1 MRLLIRLG
9 FSCPRVWRLFAL
21 GDGYS
26 GFGESHRAGTI
37 RGAAVPG
44 IDPADFSCLID
55 DKGYRRG
62 NEAAPVTLLSST
74 DRADQLPFRITEE
87 TQGIGVET
95 DVRTV
100 FLAVTRHPL
109 SQLSS
114 LFRRLDAD
122 AEDLD
127 LFGNVSF
134 RFINEGRHLGPA
146 PGSPA
151 ATVEKDHGCRR
162 PGEDLWKI
170 HGLAVDVLKLRRREF
185 FADCQLSHFSPST
198 PPQ

>member
-1 MRLLIRLG
+1 MAFILD
-9 FSCPRVWRLFAL
+9 A
-21 GDGYS
+21 
-26 GFGESHRAGTI
+26 
-37 RGAAVPG
+37 
-44 IDPADFSCLID
+44 
-55 DKGYRRG
+55 
-62 NEAAPVTLLSST
+62 

-100 FLAVTRHPL
+100 FLAVTRYPL

-134 RFINEGRHLGPA
+134 RFINEGRNLGPA

-151 ATVEKDHGCRR
+151 ATVEKDHGCGRL
-162 PGEDLWKI
+162 GEDLWKI
-170 HGLAVDVLKLRRREF
+170 HGLAVDVLKLRSRKF
-185 FADCQLSHFSPST
+185 FADC
-198 PPQ
+198 